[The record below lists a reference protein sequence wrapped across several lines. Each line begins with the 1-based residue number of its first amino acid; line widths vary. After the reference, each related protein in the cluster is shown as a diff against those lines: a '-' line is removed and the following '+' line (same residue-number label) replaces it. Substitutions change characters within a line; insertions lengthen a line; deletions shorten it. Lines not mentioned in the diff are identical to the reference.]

1 MSRASDLARI
11 LGTST
16 IIPTA
21 NLTLPTGSV
30 IQTLSMNSNTNTAH
44 STLNTYTDTNM
55 TLAITPSATSSK
67 ILVISSFSVRS
78 YHNSYNSFGRI
89 ALYRG
94 STLICTRDTIKDGGP
109 DAELVTT
116 PSGFVHLDSPS
127 STSAQTYLIKAKL
140 IVSTNYNAQ
149 IDIGEF
155 RDDSTNDETNQQSL
169 TLMEIKG

>member
-16 IIPTA
+16 VIPTA

-44 STLNTYTDTNM
+44 QTLNTYTDTNM
-55 TLAITPSATSSK
+55 TLAITPSSTSNK

-78 YHNSYNSFGRI
+78 YHNSYNSWGRI
-89 ALYRG
+89 GLFRD
-94 STLICTRDTIKDGGP
+94 STLVCTRDAIKDGGNN
-109 DAELVTT
+109 AEIVTT

-127 STSAQTYLIKAKL
+127 STSALTYLIKGKL
-140 IVSTNYNAQ
+140 IVSTNYAAQ
-149 IDIGEF
+149 MDIGEF

-169 TLMEIKG
+169 TLLEIKG